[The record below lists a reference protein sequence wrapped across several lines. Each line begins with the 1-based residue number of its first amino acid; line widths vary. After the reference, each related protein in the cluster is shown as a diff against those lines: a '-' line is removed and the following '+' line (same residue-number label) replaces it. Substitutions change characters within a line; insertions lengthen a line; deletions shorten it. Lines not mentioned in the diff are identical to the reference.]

1 MDRIKM
7 SEVDVKNQINLMQ
20 VYKNVEIKQT
30 NINNNFQNESKSYS

>member
-1 MDRIKM
+1 M

>member
-1 MDRIKM
+1 M

-30 NINNNFQNESKSYS
+30 NINNNSQNK